1 MVKSKKPYPKIEEQL
16 EQHKIVLFMKG
27 SKAAPQCGF
36 SAKVVSIL
44 EGIIDSFHTVDVLLD
59 SQLKEDLKIFSD
71 WPTFPQLF
79 VNEEFIGG
87 CDLVEQLFYSGE
99 LYELLGGKKG
109 EKDTMPE
116 IHVSEEAAVV
126 IKEGVDRSD
135 NEVLHLTIDQ
145 SFNHDFQIAPRNPSK
160 IRVLAG
166 GVEMYLDQESLNR
179 ASGLKIGMTD
189 RENEYG
195 FEIFNPN
202 AHGSFKDIS
211 VQELK
216 KLKESGEEFFL
227 FDVRTMEER
236 EIACLQNSIFLDE
249 SAVDIIKNLDQ
260 GARLIFYC
268 HSGVRSQEAA
278 KYFFD
283 KGYTQSSNLVGGI
296 DAWSVY
302 VDPTVPRY

>member
-1 MVKSKKPYPKIEEQL
+1 MVKSKNPYPKIEEQL
-16 EQHKIVLFMKG
+16 EQHNTVLFMKG

-79 VNEEFIGG
+79 VNKEFIGG

-109 EKDTMPE
+109 AKDTTPE

-126 IKEGVDRSD
+126 IKEGVDRSE

-195 FEIFNPN
+195 F
-202 AHGSFKDIS
+202 
-211 VQELK
+211 
-216 KLKESGEEFFL
+216 
-227 FDVRTMEER
+227 
-236 EIACLQNSIFLDE
+236 
-249 SAVDIIKNLDQ
+249 
-260 GARLIFYC
+260 
-268 HSGVRSQEAA
+268 
-278 KYFFD
+278 
-283 KGYTQSSNLVGGI
+283 
-296 DAWSVY
+296 
-302 VDPTVPRY
+302 